1 MKPVFENISLKEQ
14 NKSLKIFSIKERGF
28 RNFWHF
34 HPQME
39 LTYIIEGEGMRY
51 VGDSIETFGA
61 GDLVLLG
68 KNLPHNWAS
77 FENSENA
84 HAMVIQFSEN
94 ILSHYSEF
102 SFFEDLFT
110 NAKGGLLFE
119 TPDNKLIDLIKGL
132 EECDIALKLIKF
144 FEILYFLKNQ
154 SSRTLSGEGF
164 NVQKLN
170 KRETR
175 INKIKIHLNNRI
187 SQPVSL
193 SEVAGYM
200 QMTESYFCRWFKKNT
215 GKTLVNYINKLRIE
229 MVCRELRLTDKNI
242 AEIAYENG
250 FENISHFNRVFKN
263 LKEVSPRQYRKIS
276 S

>member
-1 MKPVFENISLKEQ
+1 MKPVFENISLQQQ

-28 RNFWHF
+28 KSFWHF

-51 VGDSIETFGA
+51 VGDSIETFGG

-77 FENSENA
+77 FKNSENA
-84 HAMVIQFSEN
+84 HALVIQFQEN
-94 ILSHYSEF
+94 IIKHYSEF

-110 NAKGGLLFE
+110 NARGGLLFE
-119 TPDNKLIDLIKGL
+119 TPDAKLIDLIEAL
-132 EECDIALKLIKF
+132 EECDKALKLIKF
-144 FEILYFLKNQ
+144 FEILYHLKNQ
-154 SSRTLSGEGF
+154 SSRALSGEAF
-164 NVQKLN
+164 NIQKLN
-170 KRETR
+170 SRETR
-175 INKIKIHLNNRI
+175 INKVKNYLNDRI
-187 SQPVSL
+187 TQTVSL

-200 QMTESYFCRWFKKNT
+200 KMTESHFCRWFKKNT
-215 GKTLVNYINKLRIE
+215 GKTLVNYTNKLRIE
-229 MVCRELRLTDKNI
+229 LVCRELRLTDKNI